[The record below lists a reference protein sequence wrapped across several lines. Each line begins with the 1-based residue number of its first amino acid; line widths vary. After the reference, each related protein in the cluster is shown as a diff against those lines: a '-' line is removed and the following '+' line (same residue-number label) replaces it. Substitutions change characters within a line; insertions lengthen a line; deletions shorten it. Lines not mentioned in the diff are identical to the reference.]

1 MNSNWMLYCA
11 VSKTQAAYK
20 KRRRWRG
27 AIVRRLRNVVTV
39 SWVWEPRE
47 TKDGWREREET
58 IETFEQNGSLMN
70 YIFHGARRNRVCEA
84 LSFFFNLT
92 SFTSHFTTLS
102 AFLPSP
108 HQHCVSLLR
117 RKKWERKN
125 STHKQKWKVCAL
137 STMLKLL
144 ERTRRESSRNIWFNV
159 QRHLNHFSPNRYID
173 NTRSER
179 NKSIYS
185 HFVLVI
191 TRPDPLPVFSLFF
204 FLQAKTKPSENFH
217 LFSAAT
223 SHTPLNVQIFFF
235 FFRVAISSRK
245 IITFAACETHC
256 SRVSFAL
263 LRAALISGVHS
274 CSSSMWERTIWKFII
289 WNYCLVQISEMSR
302 ESVSSFSL
310 SLVELVRRWIAI
322 VIVIPPP
329 YYLWTYF
336 N

>member
-1 MNSNWMLYCA
+1 MSESHHAGWVSEWIRIECCTVLYRRLKQHIKRGGGGGGPSYDDFEMSLQSVECG
-11 VSKTQAAYK
+11 SRE
-20 KRRRWRG
+20 RRRM
-27 AIVRRLRNVVTV
+27 
-39 SWVWEPRE
+39 
-47 TKDGWREREET
+47 DEENEKKQLKHLSKMVHLWT
-58 IETFEQNGSLMN
+58 TFFMGQGGTECVKLW
-70 YIFHGARRNRVCEA
+70 A
-84 LSFFFNLT
+84 FFFNLT

-173 NTRSER
+173 NTQSER

-204 FLQAKTKPSENFH
+204 FCRQKLNRARISI
-217 LFSAAT
+217 FSLLPP
-223 SHTPLNVQIFFF
+223 HTRHWMFKYFSF

-245 IITFAACETHC
+245 IITFAACERD
-256 SRVSFAL
+256 SLQSSV
-263 LRAALISGVHS
+263 LRLAP
-274 CSSSMWERTIWKFII
+274 CSSHIWRP
-289 WNYCLVQISEMSR
+289 LVQQQHVR
-302 ESVSSFSL
+302 EQYENL
-310 SLVELVRRWIAI
+310 
-322 VIVIPPP
+322 
-329 YYLWTYF
+329 
-336 N
+336 